1 MVAEKFLDLEQTKR
15 EQIIRAAMK
24 EFATQGYDRASTN
37 NIVKEAGIS
46 KGSLF
51 HYFGNK
57 KNLYLFIYEYAIQ
70 TVLDNLW
77 RKIDLEQKDVLARW
91 RQVALLKIELIAQFP
106 ELFNFL
112 VMATLSDINENAQTI
127 QSTNEQK
134 LQAFMQDF
142 FADLDYSLFRPGI
155 EVSRALEVISWTIEG
170 FSKKLSGQIGDVPVT
185 ETDFDRIMQELDQYM
200 QLLRDCF
207 YQA

>member
-185 ETDFDRIMQELDQYM
+185 EIDFDRIMQELDQYM

>member
-1 MVAEKFLDLEQTKR
+1 MVAEKFLDLEQAKR

-185 ETDFDRIMQELDQYM
+185 EIDFDRIMQELDQYM

>member
-1 MVAEKFLDLEQTKR
+1 MVAEKFLDLEQAKR

-170 FSKKLSGQIGDVPVT
+170 FSKKLSGQIRDVPVT
-185 ETDFDRIMQELDQYM
+185 EIDFDRIMQELDQYM

>member
-1 MVAEKFLDLEQTKR
+1 MVAEKFLDLEQAKR

>member
-170 FSKKLSGQIGDVPVT
+170 FSKKLSGQIRDVPVT
-185 ETDFDRIMQELDQYM
+185 EIDFDRIMQELDQYM